1 MMLSPRLSTK
11 ALTELSHRLGVETES
26 GIDIR
31 RTWQREADTA
41 RGRVKAEFEKI
52 RDAVGRGDSL
62 SNALAGSGQL
72 FPPLFV
78 EMVGVGEQTG
88 TLGRV
93 FRRLSDHYRHQQ
105 QMQR

>member
-1 MMLSPRLSTK
+1 
-11 ALTELSHRLGVETES
+11 
-26 GIDIR
+26 
-31 RTWQREADTA
+31 
-41 RGRVKAEFEKI
+41 
-52 RDAVGRGDSL
+52 VGRGDSL

-72 FPPLFV
+72 FPPLFL

-105 QMQR
+105 QMQRSFLKAITWPMIELTFSIFIIGAMIWVMGVIAQRNNGQPIDILGSAWSERADW